1 MTPNKLYITN
11 EDGEMVEVCGD
22 IKIESVESVEGVAF
36 NTINDNHLIHSFDP
50 ERQCTFTVD
59 SAADIS
65 AIPVIDKYD
74 EKIDALEKRIAQ
86 LEDSNNDEF
95 NMRRVL

>member
-1 MTPNKLYITN
+1 MTPNKIYMTN

-22 IKIESVESVEGVAF
+22 IKIESAEGITF
-36 NTINDNHLIHSFDP
+36 NTINDNHLIHRFNP
-50 ERQCTFTVD
+50 EQQVTFTVD

-86 LEDSNNDEF
+86 LEDKNNDEF

>member
-22 IKIESVESVEGVAF
+22 IQIESVEGVAC
-36 NTINDNHLIHSFDP
+36 NIINDNHLIHRFDP

-86 LEDSNNDEF
+86 LEDKNNDEF

>member
-1 MTPNKLYITN
+1 MIPNKLYITN
-11 EDGEMVEVCGD
+11 KDGEMVEVCGD
-22 IKIESVESVEGVAF
+22 IKIESAEDITF
-36 NTINDNHLIHSFDP
+36 NTINDNHLIQRFNP
-50 ERQCTFTVD
+50 ERQFTFTVD

-65 AIPVIDKYD
+65 AIPVINKYD

-86 LEDSNNDEF
+86 LEDKNNDEF

>member
-1 MTPNKLYITN
+1 MTPNKLYIAN
-11 EDGEMVEVCGD
+11 KNGEMVEVYGD
-22 IKIESVESVEGVAF
+22 IKIESVEDTVF
-36 NTINDNHLIHSFDP
+36 NVIKDNYLIYSFNP
-50 ERQCTFTVD
+50 ERQCTFTVG

-86 LEDSNNDEF
+86 LEDNNNDEF